1 MEKVIQKTELN
12 VYCIALVQE
21 RIHSITGLIGDAQAA
36 SNNDTKSSMGDKY
49 ETTREMMQI
58 EINKLQLQLKDAQQ
72 MLLAFKTIDASK
84 KLEAVELGACV
95 ETDRAIFY
103 LAAAVGKVQHGGQSI
118 MVVSPVSPIGR
129 VMLGKREGDA
139 FEMQGTKYQV
149 LAVQ

>member
-1 MEKVIQKTELN
+1 MIQKTELN
-12 VYCIALVQE
+12 AQCISLLQD
-21 RIHSITGLIGDAQAA
+21 RIASITGLIGDAQAA

-58 EINKLQLQLKDAQQ
+58 EINKLQMQLKDAQQ
-72 MLLAFKTIDASK
+72 MLLAFKTIDAGK
-84 KLEAVELGACV
+84 KLELVELGACV

-129 VMLGKREGDA
+129 VMLGKRAGDA
-139 FEMQGTKYQV
+139 FEMQGTKYHV

>member
-1 MEKVIQKTELN
+1 MH
-12 VYCIALVQE
+12 LVQE

-72 MLLAFKTIDASK
+72 MLLAFKTLDAGK
-84 KLEAVELGACV
+84 KLDTVEVGACV

-103 LAAAVGKVQHGGQSI
+103 LAAAVGKVQFGGHTL
-118 MVVSPVSPIGR
+118 MVVSPVSPIGK
-129 VMLGKREGDA
+129 VMQGKRAGDT
-139 FEMQGTKYQV
+139 FEMQGTQYQV

>member
-1 MEKVIQKTELN
+1 MIQKTELN
-12 VYCIALVQE
+12 AQCISLLQD
-21 RIHSITGLIGDAQAA
+21 RIASITGLIGDAQAA

-58 EINKLQLQLKDAQQ
+58 EINKLQVQLKDAQQ
-72 MLLAFKTIDASK
+72 MLLAFKTIDAGK
-84 KLEAVELGACV
+84 KLELVELGACV
-95 ETDRAIFY
+95 ETDRTIFY

-129 VMLGKREGDA
+129 VMLGKRAGEA

>member
-1 MEKVIQKTELN
+1 MIQKTELN
-12 VYCIALVQE
+12 AQCISLLQD
-21 RIHSITGLIGDAQAA
+21 RIASITGLIEDAQAA

-72 MLLAFKTIDASK
+72 MLLAFKTIDAGK
-84 KLEAVELGACV
+84 KLELVELGACV
-95 ETDRAIFY
+95 ETDRALFY
-103 LAAAVGKVQHGGQSI
+103 LAAAVGKVQHASQTV

-129 VMLGKREGDA
+129 MMLGKRAGDA

>member
-1 MEKVIQKTELN
+1 MIQKTELN
-12 VYCIALVQE
+12 AQCISLLQD
-21 RIHSITGLIGDAQAA
+21 RIASITGLIGDAQAA

-58 EINKLQLQLKDAQQ
+58 EINKLQVQLKDAQQ
-72 MLLAFKTIDASK
+72 MLLAFKTIDAGK
-84 KLEAVELGACV
+84 KLELVELGACV

-129 VMLGKREGDA
+129 VMLGKRAGEA